1 MRDVWGNMTFCTL
14 TAEMI
19 KSLPTAAV
27 IGGVHERPHL
37 IKLLTNIS
45 IKNLICSLMQPLH
58 HGRPLCHTPVFS
70 KLQHLSI
77 RRFVVGLSRHRQA
90 EAPRRRA
97 KGSYSSNSFCM
108 GTASTQ
114 GRDSKIRS
122 LECLDGLVGEETQ
135 LYDLQIRWIAANI
148 HPKTPLNTNSK
159 VTCHKW
165 NK

>member
-1 MRDVWGNMTFCTL
+1 MTFCTF

-90 EAPRRRA
+90 EAPRRNGKVPKSQRILQFQQLLHGDGEHPRSRLQNKEPGMSRRA
-97 KGSYSSNSFCM
+97 RR
-108 GTASTQ
+108 
-114 GRDSKIRS
+114 GRNPT
-122 LECLDGLVGEETQ
+122 L
-135 LYDLQIRWIAANI
+135 
-148 HPKTPLNTNSK
+148 
-159 VTCHKW
+159 
-165 NK
+165 